1 MGRIKVEVNT
11 MMYNNKLVCSI
22 KSNGKILREFK
33 DIIYLKYDSEYSLLL
48 KNLHTTKA
56 LVNIYI
62 DGECVTLNGLI
73 LSPSEEVEFERSLS
87 NHNLNQGNKF
97 KFIEMT
103 DSIESHRGVKI
114 EDGIIRVE
122 FSFERAVTYIPT
134 IQPTWIRGCSYETA
148 YSAAIGGVTN
158 DGAIAVNNLNTSGI
172 TVPGSKSD
180 QKFNYGHIGPL
191 ESEKHSIVF
200 RLMGKTKES
209 TVTKTVTVKSKPRC
223 VTCNRLNKSG
233 SSYCSNCGTSLVLY

>member
-1 MGRIKVEVNT
+1 
-11 MMYNNKLVCSI
+11 MYNHKLVCSI

-33 DIIYLKYDSEYSLLL
+33 DIIYLKYNSEYSLLL

-62 DGECVTLNGLI
+62 DGECTTLNGLI
-73 LSPSEEVEFERSLS
+73 LNPSEEIEFERSLS

-103 DSIESHRGVKI
+103 DSIEAHRGIKL

-122 FSFERAVTYIPT
+122 FSFERAVINNFYYNDILRSNVPLYSSPVFAASNT
-134 IQPTWIRGCSYETA
+134 I
-148 YSAAIGGVTN
+148 AIN
-158 DGAIAVNNLNTSGI
+158 SLNTSGI

-180 QKFNYGHIGPL
+180 QKFNYGHVGPL
-191 ESEKHSIVF
+191 EPEKHSMVF
-200 RLMGKTKES
+200 RLMGKTENS
-209 TVTKTVTVKSKPRC
+209 VVTKTVTVKSKPRC

-233 SSYCSNCGTSLVLY
+233 SSFCSNCGTSLVLY